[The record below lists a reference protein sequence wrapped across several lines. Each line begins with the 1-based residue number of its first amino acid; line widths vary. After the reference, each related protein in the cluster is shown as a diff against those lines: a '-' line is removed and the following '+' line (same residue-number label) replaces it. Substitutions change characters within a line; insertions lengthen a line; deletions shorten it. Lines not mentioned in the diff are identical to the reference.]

1 MHYHRCD
8 NATITTDSGQ
18 SLTARLT
25 PLTIIAGVLIM
36 AMIGLGV
43 WHLTIRAKQSAQHD
57 DNDSDYETVPMDVF
71 ANLGLVPPPRAH
83 VRRS

>member
-1 MHYHRCD
+1 MHYHRRD
-8 NATITTDSGQ
+8 NATITTDSGP

-25 PLTIIAGVLIM
+25 LLAIIAGVLIM

-43 WHLTIRAKQSAQHD
+43 WHLTIRANRSARHD
-57 DNDSDYETVPMDVF
+57 DDDSDYETVPMDVF
-71 ANLGLVPPPRAH
+71 ANLGLVPPPRAY